1 MHPALSVLFFTTL
14 SGAGYGLLGLLGA
27 GVAAGLW
34 PHGLW
39 QTGAPLLAG
48 TVLVSVGLFASTAHL
63 GQPRRAWRAFSQW
76 RSSWLSREGV
86 AAVLTYLPALV
97 LGISVLS
104 GTSGAGWPL
113 LPRVAGALLAL
124 GALVTVFCT
133 ARIYSSLRT
142 IPAWHNGWV
151 APAYL
156 LLGAYSGGLWLWLLA
171 ALAGRDAAQDWQ
183 RLGLAPWLL
192 AAIVAVA
199 MLAALTKLLYWRHID
214 GAAPRA
220 SVESA
225 TGLGRFGEVAAFERP
240 HTEQNYLTREMG
252 FVLARRHA
260 AKLRALSLAL
270 GFAAPLACV
279 VVALAFL
286 TLSPALALLALL
298 LGSIGI
304 FVERWLFFAEARHV
318 VNLYYGA
325 RRI

>member
-27 GVAAGLW
+27 GVALGLW
-34 PHGLW
+34 PRGLW

-48 TVLVSVGLFASTAHL
+48 TVLVSIGLLASTAHL

-97 LGISVLS
+97 LGIGVLLD
-104 GTSGAGWPL
+104 TPGAEWPL
-113 LPRVAGALLAL
+113 LPRAAGALLAL

-142 IPAWHNGWV
+142 IPAWHNAWV

-171 ALAGRDAAQDWQ
+171 ALAGRDATLEWQ

-199 MLAALTKLLYWRHID
+199 MLAASIKLLYWRHID

-220 SVESA
+220 TAESA
-225 TGLGRFGEVAAFERP
+225 TELGRFGEVAAFERP

-279 VVALAFL
+279 VAALVWL
-286 TLSPALALLALL
+286 PLSPALALLALL
-298 LGSIGI
+298 LGSTGI
-304 FVERWLFFAEARHV
+304 FVERWLFFAQARHV